1 MNSLNFSEPPQAW
14 SPSAYAPYPNTT
26 TVVPAYDPRYYQA
39 SPYGAVPPPQQPF
52 QPPLAQGSRRPA
64 TTGNAGPNLERA
76 HNQLQEKC
84 FALEKDNE
92 ELRAYIATMRSAQGP
107 IHDDGYYVQ
116 GVERLNYQVQSWVV
130 KITKSVPDTRLSYNT
145 QDRIMKALEDLGD
158 NGEETV
164 DMLKS
169 GKTSLQRLYEQPRT
183 RIALVRHVI
192 ALFFYDR
199 IFYPFAFG
207 LEEEQSDQLRNIE
220 DGIFS
225 QGFSFKTQLTR

>member
-1 MNSLNFSEPPQAW
+1 MNSLNFSEPPQNW
-14 SPSAYAPYPNTT
+14 PSSTYVPYPSTARPT
-26 TVVPAYDPRYYQA
+26 PPYDPRYYSA
-39 SPYGAVPPPQQPF
+39 SPYGSVPPPQF
-52 QPPLAQGSRRPA
+52 PPPPQGPHRPA
-64 TTGNAGPNLERA
+64 ITGNVEPNLERA
-76 HNQLQEKC
+76 HAQLQEKC

-116 GVERLNYQVQSWVV
+116 GVERLNYQIQSWVV
-130 KITKSVPDTRLSYNT
+130 KITKSISDTRLSYNT
-145 QDRIMKALEDLGD
+145 PDKIIKALENLGE

-164 DMLKS
+164 EILKS
-169 GKTSLQRLYEQPRT
+169 GRTSLQRLYEQPRT
-183 RIALVRHVI
+183 RIALIRHVI

-207 LEEEQSDQLRNIE
+207 LEEEQSDQLWDIQ

-225 QGFSFKTQLTR
+225 QGFSFQVPTYS